1 MKVNFYDMQMCNLE
15 TKWIKNITKTNWS
28 NSQAAVQFCSDT
40 CYLIFTSIFKQIGRQ
55 MRDFVTAL
63 LLLKEV
69 QKAGCIVFEEVKKTF

>member
-1 MKVNFYDMQMCNLE
+1 MICRCEIWKQNGLKILPKQIEVTLKQLYSFAPILA
-15 TKWIKNITKTNWS
+15 I
-28 NSQAAVQFCSDT
+28 
-40 CYLIFTSIFKQIGRQ
+40 LIFTSIFKQIGRQ